1 MLRIDPDDAHVFGVL
16 MAAVGATI
24 YLAAFSFYRK
34 YRQFVDTVTSAARSV
49 AAGFVRVEGHA
60 MGEHTLVSPMFQT
73 PCLYFALRIIGVL
86 DETRNPL
93 TYSKGVKFYL
103 QDETGK
109 VLVDPT
115 ALRSDSVPLLGSNQ
129 VSLMGWKSSGP
140 SSFAKSQAEASAES
154 HSQPIH
160 IQTFVADFVASYL
173 AAHPMSVTARMALL
187 GGGEVHLEERVIA
200 PYQHYV
206 IQGTCVDNPYAR
218 DPADV
223 RMISKGPG
231 NTPFEIVDETEVTLR
246 WEKARRTRV
255 CLWSGATIL
264 GSGLVMFIFA
274 AYEWV
279 TVLAWLV
286 IMGTVIAALKAA
298 GVPVKFG

>member
-1 MLRIDPDDAHVFGVL
+1 V
-16 MAAVGATI
+16 
-24 YLAAFSFYRK
+24 YLAAFSYYRK

-49 AAGFVRVEGHA
+49 AEGFVRVEGHA
-60 MGEHTLVSPMFQT
+60 MGEHNLVSPMFQV

-115 ALRSDSVPLLGSNQ
+115 ALRPDSVPMIGSNQ
-129 VSLMGWKSSGP
+129 VSLTGWKSSGP
-140 SSFAKSQAEASAES
+140 GSFAKSQAETSSES
-154 HSQPIH
+154 PSQPIH
-160 IQTFVADFVASYL
+160 IQTFTADFVASYL
-173 AAHPMSVTARMALL
+173 AAHPLSVTARMALL
-187 GGGEVHLEERVIA
+187 GGGEVRLEERVIA

-218 DPADV
+218 DPGDV

-231 NTPFEIVDETEVTLR
+231 KTPFEIVDETEVTLR

-255 CLWSGATIL
+255 CLWAGGMIL

-274 AYEWV
+274 AHEWV
-279 TVLAWLV
+279 AVLACLV
-286 IMGTVIAALKAA
+286 FLGTVVAALKAA
-298 GVPVKFG
+298 GIPVKFG